1 MHSADRVIKD
11 RSKYHSTHLST
22 VKKFN
27 GFGRFASVT
36 IGPATIDRA
45 RISNLAKARFNRE
58 EPLST
63 FLPPPGINR
72 AHAGMT
78 PGHARRALWALS
90 ALWFAAILAAP
101 GAELE
106 WVYRFFCAICHQ
118 APDRSWHLAGLPL
131 PVCIRCTSIYAG
143 FLAALSF
150 RLPARTLFL
159 RFALAAMVLEFVVAR
174 VWIDWE
180 PARALSGLLFGLAAA
195 GFVNLGV
202 GELLARRDSLPRAT
216 ATDSAIGTV
225 R

>member
-1 MHSADRVIKD
+1 M
-11 RSKYHSTHLST
+11 
-22 VKKFN
+22 
-27 GFGRFASVT
+27 
-36 IGPATIDRA
+36 IGPATIERA
-45 RISNLAKARFNRE
+45 RFGNLPKARSNRE
-58 EPLST
+58 GPLST
-63 FLPPPGINR
+63 FLPSPGIDR
-72 AHAGMT
+72 AHAGRT
-78 PGHARRALWALS
+78 PGHYQSIPRERFDPAHARRALWVLS

-106 WVYRFFCAICHQ
+106 WVYRFFSAICHQ

-143 FLAALSF
+143 FLAALSV